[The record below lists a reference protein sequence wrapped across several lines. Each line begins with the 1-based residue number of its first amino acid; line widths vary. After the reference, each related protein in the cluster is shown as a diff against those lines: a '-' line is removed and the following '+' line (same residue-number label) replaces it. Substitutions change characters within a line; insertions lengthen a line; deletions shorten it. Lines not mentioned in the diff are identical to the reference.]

1 METTP
6 QTIPPQP
13 VLLSSENI
21 SKQFPMPNGKE
32 MTVLDHIS
40 LQISKGE
47 IICLIGPSGC
57 GKSTYLRILAG
68 LIQPTSGKVFAR
80 GKELVGLAPGIAMVF
95 QMFALFPW
103 MTVSENIQSVLVPL
117 GVPAEEAAKRVSDVI
132 KMVGLE
138 GFEEAYPREISGG
151 MKQRVGIAR
160 GLAVKPELLF
170 MDEPFS
176 AVDALTAESLRT
188 DLVDIWNEAGGQP
201 SSIVMVS
208 HDIKEVV
215 YMADRIV
222 IFSPNPGRIRTIVQN
237 KLARPRDYRDPE
249 FLAMVDYLHDII
261 TTNEL
266 PDIPPAAES
275 TPLQSVY
282 EPLPPVSS
290 SDVVSFVE
298 YLDSH
303 GGQGD
308 IFVLAHEFGKDFGNL
323 INIVKAAEMLDFID
337 TPKRRTV
344 LTPMGRRF
352 ANMDTEEQKVLW
364 KQQILTLSIF
374 QMIYANVQAAHNNVM
389 LDEEVQNRLAQLLP
403 NENPEFTFETF
414 INWARFGN
422 LLAFDEDSDEV
433 SLQ

>member
-1 METTP
+1 MEDP
-6 QTIPPQP
+6 VQQP
-13 VLLSSENI
+13 VLLSSEAI
-21 SKQFPMPNGKE
+21 TQRFSMPGGK
-32 MTVLDHIS
+32 MATVLDNIS
-40 LQISKGE
+40 LEIRKGE
-47 IICLIGPSGC
+47 IVCLLGPSGC
-57 GKSTYLRILAG
+57 GKSTLLRILAG
-68 LIQPTSGKVFAR
+68 LIRPTSGRVLAR
-80 GKELVGLAPGIAMVF
+80 GKEMAGLTPGVAMVF

-117 GVPAEEAAKRVSDVI
+117 ALPRDEVQSRMTSVI

-160 GLAVKPELLF
+160 ALAVKPELLF

-176 AVDALTAESLRT
+176 AIDALTAESLRA
-188 DLVDIWNEAGGQP
+188 DLVDIWDEAEGQP
-201 SSIVMVS
+201 ASIVMVS

-222 IFSPNPGRIRTIVQN
+222 VFSANPGRIRTIVNN
-237 KLARPRDYRDPE
+237 KMARPRDYRAQE
-249 FLAMVDYLHDII
+249 FLSTVDYLHDII
-261 TTNEL
+261 TSNEL
-266 PDIPPAAES
+266 PDVPPAMAG
-275 TPLQSVY
+275 TPSQPVY

-290 SDVVSFVE
+290 GDVVSFVE

-308 IFVLAHEFGKDFGNL
+308 VFVLAHEFGKEFSDL

-337 TPKRRTV
+337 TPKQRTV
-344 LTPMGRRF
+344 LTPLGHRF
-352 ANMDTEEQKVLW
+352 ADMDTEDQKVVW

-374 QMIYANVQAAHNNVM
+374 KTIYAKIQSSRAGVM
-389 LDEEVQNRLAQLLP
+389 LDDEVQDLLAQLLP
-403 NENPEFTFETF
+403 NENPEFTFATF

>member
-1 METTP
+1 MMESID
-6 QTIPPQP
+6 QQP
-13 VLLSSENI
+13 VLLSSVDV
-21 SKQFPMPNGKE
+21 SHRFPMPNGKM
-32 MTVLDHIS
+32 MTVLDNITME
-40 LQISKGE
+40 IRKGE

-68 LIQPTSGKVFAR
+68 LIPPTSGQVLAR
-80 GKELVGLAPGIAMVF
+80 GKKVSGLTPGVAMVF

-117 GVPAEEAAKRVSDVI
+117 ALPKEEMQHRVSSVI
-132 KMVGLE
+132 KIVGLE

-160 GLAVKPELLF
+160 GLAVQPELLF

-176 AVDALTAESLRT
+176 AVDALTAESLRA
-188 DLVDIWNEAGGQP
+188 DLIDIWDEAEGQP
-201 SSIVMVS
+201 ASIVMVS

-222 IFSPNPGRIRTIVQN
+222 VFSANPGRIRTVVQN
-237 KLARPRDYRDPE
+237 RLARPRDYRAPE
-249 FLAMVDYLHDII
+249 FLAMVDYIHDVI
-261 TTNEL
+261 TQNEL
-266 PDIPPAAES
+266 PDVPPPPVS
-275 TPLQSVY
+275 TASQPIY

-308 IFVLAHEFGKDFGNL
+308 VFVLAHEFGKEFSNL
-323 INIVKAAEMLDFID
+323 INIVKSAEMLDFID
-337 TPKRRTV
+337 TPKQRTV
-344 LTPMGRRF
+344 LTALGHRF
-352 ANMDTEEQKVLW
+352 ANMDIDEQKIIW
-364 KQQILTLSIF
+364 KQQLLTLSIF
-374 QMIYANVQAAHNNVM
+374 RTIYAEVQSSRNGIM
-389 LDEEVQNRLAQLLP
+389 LDDEVRERLAQLLP
-403 NENPEFTFETF
+403 NENPEFTFDTL

>member
-1 METTP
+1 MEDSV
-6 QTIPPQP
+6 QQP
-13 VLLSSENI
+13 ILLSSENVT
-21 SKQFPMPNGKE
+21 QRFPMPNGN
-32 MTVLDHIS
+32 MVTVLDNIS
-40 LQISKGE
+40 MDIRKGE
-47 IICLIGPSGC
+47 IICLLGPSGC
-57 GKSTYLRILAG
+57 GKSTFLRILAG
-68 LIQPTSGKVFAR
+68 LMHPTSGKVFAR
-80 GKELVGLAPGIAMVF
+80 GEEMTGLTHGVGMVF

-117 GVPAEEAAKRVSDVI
+117 QLPREEVQRRVSTVI

-160 GLAVKPELLF
+160 GLAVQPELLF

-188 DLVDIWNEAGGQP
+188 DLVDIWDEADGQP
-201 SSIVMVS
+201 ASIVMVS

-222 IFSPNPGRIRTIVQN
+222 VFSANPGRIRTIVQN
-237 KLARPRDYRDPE
+237 KLPRPRDYRAPE

-266 PDIPPAAES
+266 PDTPPAVVT
-275 TPLQSVY
+275 TPSRPVY

-290 SDVVSFVE
+290 GDVVSFVE

-308 IFVLAHEFGKDFGNL
+308 VFVLAHEFGKEFSDL

-337 TPKRRTV
+337 TPKQRTI
-344 LTPMGRRF
+344 LTALGHRF
-352 ANMDTEEQKVLW
+352 SDMDTEEQKVVW

-374 QMIYANVQAAHNNVM
+374 KTVHADVQASRNGTM
-389 LDEEVQNRLAQLLP
+389 LDDEVQDRLAQLLP
-403 NENPEFTFETF
+403 NENPEFTFQTF

>member
-1 METTP
+1 MEESI
-6 QTIPPQP
+6 QQP
-13 VLLSSENI
+13 VLLSSENVT
-21 SKQFPMPNGKE
+21 QLFPMPNGN
-32 MTVLDHIS
+32 MVTVLDNIS
-40 LQISKGE
+40 MDIRKGE
-47 IICLIGPSGC
+47 IICLLGPSGC
-57 GKSTYLRILAG
+57 GKSTFLRILAG
-68 LIQPTSGKVFAR
+68 LMHPTSGKVFAR
-80 GKELVGLAPGIAMVF
+80 GKEMMGLTPGVGMVF

-117 GVPAEEAAKRVSDVI
+117 QLPREEVQRRVSTVI

-160 GLAVKPELLF
+160 GLAVQPELLF

-188 DLVDIWNEAGGQP
+188 DLVDIWDEAEGQP
-201 SSIVMVS
+201 ASIVMVS

-222 IFSPNPGRIRTIVQN
+222 VFSANPGRIRMIVEN
-237 KLARPRDYRDPE
+237 KLARPRDYRTPD

-266 PDIPPAAES
+266 PDTPPAAVT
-275 TPLQSVY
+275 TPSQPVF

-298 YLDSH
+298 YLGSH

-308 IFVLAHEFGKDFGNL
+308 VFVLAHEFGKEFSDL

-337 TPKRRTV
+337 TPKQRTV
-344 LTPMGRRF
+344 LTPLGHRF
-352 ANMDTEEQKVLW
+352 SDMDTENQKVVW

-374 QMIYANVQAAHNNVM
+374 KTIHADVQTSRNGIM
-389 LDEEVQNRLAQLLP
+389 LDDEVQDRLAQLLP
-403 NENPEFTFETF
+403 NENPTFTFETF

-422 LLAFDEDSDEV
+422 LLAFDDDSDEV

>member
-1 METTP
+1 MAD
-6 QTIPPQP
+6 TITEQQP
-13 VLLSSENI
+13 VLLASDHVTHL
-21 SKQFPMPNGKE
+21 FPMPNGNM
-32 MTVLDHIS
+32 MTVLEDITMD
-40 LQISKGE
+40 IRKGE
-47 IICLIGPSGC
+47 IICIIGPSGC
-57 GKSTYLRILAG
+57 GKSTFLRILAG
-68 LIQPTSGKVFAR
+68 LIRPTKGKVLSR
-80 GKELVGLAPGIAMVF
+80 GSEMSGLTPGVAMVF

-103 MTVSENIQSVLVPL
+103 MTVSENIQSVLVSQHLPE
-117 GVPAEEAAKRVSDVI
+117 GEVQRRVNSVI

-160 GLAVKPELLF
+160 ALAVQPELLF

-176 AVDALTAESLRT
+176 AIDALTAESLRA
-188 DLVDIWNEAGGQP
+188 DVVDIWEEAEGQP
-201 SSIVMVS
+201 ASILMVS

-222 IFSPNPGRIRTIVQN
+222 IFSANPGRIRAVVPN
-237 KLARPRDYRDPE
+237 NLPRPRDYRGAD

-266 PDIPPAAES
+266 PDVPPAVVS
-275 TPLQSVY
+275 TPSQPVY
-282 EPLPPVSS
+282 EPLPPASS

-308 IFVLAHEFGKDFGNL
+308 VFVLAHEFGKEFSEL
-323 INIVKAAEMLDFID
+323 INIVKAAEMLGFIE
-337 TPKRRTV
+337 TPKQRTI
-344 LTPMGRRF
+344 LTPLGRRF
-352 ANMDTEEQKVLW
+352 ANMDTEEQKIVW
-364 KQQILTLSIF
+364 KQQILTLNVF
-374 QMIYANVQAAHNNVM
+374 KTLYADVQASRNGIM
-389 LDEEVQNRLAQLLP
+389 LDDEVQERLAQLLP
-403 NENPEFTFETF
+403 NENPEFTFQTL

-433 SLQ
+433 TLQ

>member
-1 METTP
+1 MGDSL
-6 QTIPPQP
+6 QQP
-13 VLLSSENI
+13 VLLSSENVT
-21 SKQFPMPNGKE
+21 QRFPMPNGN
-32 MTVLDHIS
+32 MATVLDNITME
-40 LQISKGE
+40 IRKGE

-57 GKSTYLRILAG
+57 GKSTFLRILAG
-68 LIQPTSGKVFAR
+68 LIRPTSGKVFAR
-80 GKELVGLAPGIAMVF
+80 GKEMTGLTPGVGMVF

-117 GVPAEEAAKRVSDVI
+117 QLPQKEVQHRVSTVI

-160 GLAVKPELLF
+160 GLAVQPELLF

-188 DLVDIWNEAGGQP
+188 DLVDIWDEADGQP
-201 SSIVMVS
+201 ASIVMVS

-222 IFSPNPGRIRTIVQN
+222 VFSANPGRVRTIVQN
-237 KLARPRDYRDPE
+237 RLARPRDYRAPE

-266 PDIPPAAES
+266 PDIPPAAVT
-275 TPLQSVY
+275 TPSQPVY

-290 SDVVSFVE
+290 GDVVSFVE

-308 IFVLAHEFGKDFGNL
+308 VFVLAHEFGKEFSDL

-337 TPKRRTV
+337 TPKHRTV
-344 LTPMGRRF
+344 LTPLGHRF
-352 ANMDTEEQKVLW
+352 SDMDTDEQKVVW
-364 KQQILTLSIF
+364 KQQLLTLSIF
-374 QMIYANVQAAHNNVM
+374 KTIHAEVQSSRNSIM
-389 LDEEVQNRLAQLLP
+389 LDDEVQERLAQLLP
-403 NENPEFTFETF
+403 NENPEFTFDTF

>member
-1 METTP
+1 MEGSV
-6 QTIPPQP
+6 QQP
-13 VLLSSENI
+13 ILLSSENVTQRF
-21 SKQFPMPNGKE
+21 SMPNGN
-32 MTVLDHIS
+32 MVTVLDSIS
-40 LQISKGE
+40 MEIRKGE
-47 IICLIGPSGC
+47 IICLLGPSGC
-57 GKSTYLRILAG
+57 GKSTFLRILAG
-68 LIQPTSGKVFAR
+68 LMKPTSGKVFAR
-80 GKELVGLAPGIAMVF
+80 GTEMAGLTPGVGMVF

-117 GVPAEEAAKRVSDVI
+117 QLPREEVQHRVSTVI

-160 GLAVKPELLF
+160 GLAVQPELLF

-188 DLVDIWNEAGGQP
+188 DLVDIWDEADGQP
-201 SSIVMVS
+201 ASIVMVS

-222 IFSPNPGRIRTIVQN
+222 VFSANPGRIRTIVQN
-237 KLARPRDYRDPE
+237 KLARPRDYRAPE
-249 FLAMVDYLHDII
+249 FLTMVDYLHDII

-266 PDIPPAAES
+266 PDIPPVAVT
-275 TPLQSVY
+275 TPSRPVY

-290 SDVVSFVE
+290 GDVVSFVE

-308 IFVLAHEFGKDFGNL
+308 VFVLAHEFGKEFSDL

-337 TPKRRTV
+337 TPKQRTV
-344 LTPMGRRF
+344 LTPLGHRF
-352 ANMDTEEQKVLW
+352 SDMDTEEQKVVW

-374 QMIYANVQAAHNNVM
+374 KTIHADVQASRNGTM
-389 LDEEVQNRLAQLLP
+389 LDDEVQDRLAELLP
-403 NENPEFTFETF
+403 NENPEFTFQTF

>member
-1 METTP
+1 MEDSA
-6 QTIPPQP
+6 QQP
-13 VLLSSENI
+13 VLLSSENVT
-21 SKQFPMPNGKE
+21 QRFPMPNGN
-32 MTVLDHIS
+32 MVTVLDNIS
-40 LQISKGE
+40 MDIRKGE
-47 IICLIGPSGC
+47 IICLLGPSGC
-57 GKSTYLRILAG
+57 GKSTFLRILAG
-68 LIQPTSGKVFAR
+68 LMRPTSGKIIAR
-80 GKELVGLAPGIAMVF
+80 GKEMTGLTPGVGMVF

-117 GVPAEEAAKRVSDVI
+117 QLPPEEVQRRVGTVI

-160 GLAVKPELLF
+160 GLAVQPELLF

-188 DLVDIWNEAGGQP
+188 DLVDIWDEAEGQP
-201 SSIVMVS
+201 ASIVMVS

-222 IFSPNPGRIRTIVQN
+222 VFSANPGRIRTIVQN
-237 KLARPRDYRDPE
+237 KLARPRDYRAPD

-266 PDIPPAAES
+266 PDVPPAVVT
-275 TPLQSVY
+275 TPSRPVY

-290 SDVVSFVE
+290 GDVVSFVE

-308 IFVLAHEFGKDFGNL
+308 VFVLAHEFGKEFSDL

-337 TPKRRTV
+337 TPKQRTV
-344 LTPMGRRF
+344 LTPLGHRF
-352 ANMDTEEQKVLW
+352 SDMDTEDQKVVW

-374 QMIYANVQAAHNNVM
+374 KTIHADVQASRNGTM
-389 LDEEVQNRLAQLLP
+389 LDDEVQERLAELLP
-403 NENPEFTFETF
+403 NENPEFTFQTF

>member
-1 METTP
+1 MEDSV
-6 QTIPPQP
+6 QQP
-13 VLLSSENI
+13 VLLSSENVT
-21 SKQFPMPNGKE
+21 QRFPMPNGN
-32 MTVLDHIS
+32 MVTVLDNIS
-40 LQISKGE
+40 MDIQKGE
-47 IICLIGPSGC
+47 IICLLGPSGC
-57 GKSTYLRILAG
+57 GKSTFLRILAG
-68 LIQPTSGKVFAR
+68 LMRPTNGKVFAR
-80 GKELVGLAPGIAMVF
+80 GKEMAGLTPGVGMVF

-117 GVPAEEAAKRVSDVI
+117 QLPREEVQRRVSTVI

-160 GLAVKPELLF
+160 GLAVQPELLF

-188 DLVDIWNEAGGQP
+188 DLVDIWDEAEGQP
-201 SSIVMVS
+201 ASIVMVS

-222 IFSPNPGRIRTIVQN
+222 VFSANPGRIRTIVQN
-237 KLARPRDYRDPE
+237 KLARPRDYRTPD

-266 PDIPPAAES
+266 PDTPPAAVT
-275 TPLQSVY
+275 TPSQPVF

-298 YLDSH
+298 YLGSH

-308 IFVLAHEFGKDFGNL
+308 VFVLAHEFGKEFSDL

-337 TPKRRTV
+337 TPKQRTV
-344 LTPMGRRF
+344 LTPLGHRF
-352 ANMDTEEQKVLW
+352 SDMDTENQKVVW

-374 QMIYANVQAAHNNVM
+374 KTIHADVQTSRNGIM
-389 LDEEVQNRLAQLLP
+389 LDDEVQDRLAQLLP
-403 NENPEFTFETF
+403 NENPTFTFETF

-422 LLAFDEDSDEV
+422 LLAFDDDSDEV

>member
-1 METTP
+1 MEDAL
-6 QTIPPQP
+6 QQS
-13 VLLSSENI
+13 VLLSSENVT
-21 SKQFPMPNGKE
+21 QLFPMPNGNM
-32 MTVLDHIS
+32 MTVLDSITME
-40 LQISKGE
+40 IRKGE

-57 GKSTYLRILAG
+57 GKSTFLRILAG
-68 LIQPTSGKVFAR
+68 LIRPTNGKVLAR
-80 GKELVGLAPGIAMVF
+80 GKETTGLTPGVGMVF

-117 GVPAEEAAKRVSDVI
+117 QLPHEEVQHRVSTVI

-160 GLAVKPELLF
+160 GLAVQPELLF

-188 DLVDIWNEAGGQP
+188 DLVDIWDEADGQP
-201 SSIVMVS
+201 ASIVMVS

-222 IFSPNPGRIRTIVQN
+222 VFSANPGRIRTIVQN
-237 KLARPRDYRDPE
+237 KLARPRDYRAPD

-266 PDIPPAAES
+266 PDTPPAPAT
-275 TPLQSVY
+275 TPAQPVF

-290 SDVVSFVE
+290 GDVVSFVE

-308 IFVLAHEFGKDFGNL
+308 VFVLAHEFGKEFSDL

-337 TPKRRTV
+337 TPKQRTV
-344 LTPMGRRF
+344 LTPLGHRF
-352 ANMDTEEQKVLW
+352 SDMDTEDQKVVW
-364 KQQILTLSIF
+364 KQQILMLSIF
-374 QMIYANVQAAHNNVM
+374 KTIHAEVQASRNGTM
-389 LDEEVQNRLAQLLP
+389 LDDEVQDRLAELLP
-403 NENPEFTFETF
+403 NENPEFTFQTF

>member
-1 METTP
+1 MEDSV
-6 QTIPPQP
+6 QQP
-13 VLLSSENI
+13 VLLSSENVT
-21 SKQFPMPNGKE
+21 QRFPMPNRNLV
-32 MTVLDHIS
+32 TVLDNIS
-40 LQISKGE
+40 MDIRKGE
-47 IICLIGPSGC
+47 IICLLGPSGC
-57 GKSTYLRILAG
+57 GKSTFLRILAG
-68 LIQPTSGKVFAR
+68 LMRPTNGKVFAR
-80 GKELVGLAPGIAMVF
+80 GKEMMGLTPGVGMVF

-117 GVPAEEAAKRVSDVI
+117 QLPREEVQRRVSTVI

-160 GLAVKPELLF
+160 GLAVQPELLF

-188 DLVDIWNEAGGQP
+188 DLVDIWDEAEGQP
-201 SSIVMVS
+201 ASIVMVS

-222 IFSPNPGRIRTIVQN
+222 VFSANPGRIRTIVQN
-237 KLARPRDYRDPE
+237 KLARPRDYRTPD

-266 PDIPPAAES
+266 PDTPPAAVT
-275 TPLQSVY
+275 TPSQPVF

-298 YLDSH
+298 YLGSH

-308 IFVLAHEFGKDFGNL
+308 VFVLAHEFGKEFSDL

-337 TPKRRTV
+337 TPKQRTV
-344 LTPMGRRF
+344 LTPLGHRF
-352 ANMDTEEQKVLW
+352 SDMDTENQKVVW

-374 QMIYANVQAAHNNVM
+374 KTIHADVQTSRSGTM
-389 LDEEVQNRLAQLLP
+389 LDDDVQDRLAQLLP
-403 NENPEFTFETF
+403 NENPESTFATF

-422 LLAFDEDSDEV
+422 LLAFDDDSDEV

>member
-1 METTP
+1 MEDP
-6 QTIPPQP
+6 AQQP
-13 VLLSSENI
+13 ILLSSEAI
-21 SKQFPMPNGKE
+21 TQRFSMPGGK
-32 MTVLDHIS
+32 MATVLDNIS
-40 LQISKGE
+40 LEIRKGE
-47 IICLIGPSGC
+47 IVCLLGPSGC
-57 GKSTYLRILAG
+57 GKSTLLRILAG
-68 LIQPTSGKVFAR
+68 LIRPTSGRVLAR
-80 GKELVGLAPGIAMVF
+80 GKEMTGLTPGVAMVF

-117 GVPAEEAAKRVSDVI
+117 ALPGDEVQNRVTSVI

-160 GLAVKPELLF
+160 ALAVKPELLF

-176 AVDALTAESLRT
+176 AIDALTAESLRA
-188 DLVDIWNEAGGQP
+188 DLVDIWNEAEGQP
-201 SSIVMVS
+201 ASIVMVS

-222 IFSPNPGRIRTIVQN
+222 VFSANPGRIRTIVNN
-237 KLARPRDYRDPE
+237 KMARPRDYRAQE
-249 FLAMVDYLHDII
+249 FLSTVDYLHDII
-261 TTNEL
+261 TSNEL
-266 PDIPPAAES
+266 PDVPPAVVG
-275 TPLQSVY
+275 TPSQPVY

-290 SDVVSFVE
+290 GDVVSFVE

-308 IFVLAHEFGKDFGNL
+308 VFVLAHEFGKEFSDL

-337 TPKRRTV
+337 TPKQRTV
-344 LTPMGRRF
+344 LTPLGHRF
-352 ANMDTEEQKVLW
+352 ADMDTEDQKVVW

-374 QMIYANVQAAHNNVM
+374 KTVYTEIQSSRTGVM
-389 LDEEVQNRLAQLLP
+389 LDDEVQDLLAQLLP
-403 NENPEFTFETF
+403 NENPEFTFATF

>member
-1 METTP
+1 M
-6 QTIPPQP
+6 
-13 VLLSSENI
+13 
-21 SKQFPMPNGKE
+21 
-32 MTVLDHIS
+32 
-40 LQISKGE
+40 
-47 IICLIGPSGC
+47 
-57 GKSTYLRILAG
+57 R
-68 LIQPTSGKVFAR
+68 PTSGKVFAR
-80 GKELVGLAPGIAMVF
+80 GKEMTALTPGVGMVF
-95 QMFALFPW
+95 QMFGLFPW

-117 GVPAEEAAKRVSDVI
+117 QLPREEVQRRVSTVI

-160 GLAVKPELLF
+160 GLAVQPELLF

-176 AVDALTAESLRT
+176 AVDALTAESLRA
-188 DLVDIWNEAGGQP
+188 DLVDIWDEAEGQP
-201 SSIVMVS
+201 ASIVMVS

-222 IFSPNPGRIRTIVQN
+222 VFSANPGRIRTIVQN
-237 KLARPRDYRDPE
+237 KLARPRDYRAPD

-266 PDIPPAAES
+266 PDVPPAAVS
-275 TPLQSVY
+275 TPSQLVY

-298 YLDSH
+298 YLGSH

-308 IFVLAHEFGKDFGNL
+308 VFVLAHEFGKEFSDL

-337 TPKRRTV
+337 TPKQRTV
-344 LTPMGRRF
+344 LTPLGHRF
-352 ANMDTEEQKVLW
+352 AEMDTENQKVVW

-374 QMIYANVQAAHNNVM
+374 KTIHADVQTSRNGIM
-389 LDEEVQNRLAQLLP
+389 LDDEVQDRLAQLLP
-403 NENPEFTFETF
+403 NENPTFTFATF

-422 LLAFDEDSDEV
+422 LLAFDDDSDEV

>member
-1 METTP
+1 METTQTVAS
-6 QTIPPQP
+6 QTI
-13 VLLSSENI
+13 LLSSERI
-21 SKQFPMPNGKE
+21 SKQFLMPNGKE
-32 MTVLDHIS
+32 LTVLDNIS
-40 LQISKGE
+40 LEIRKGE

-68 LIQPTSGKVFAR
+68 LIQPTTGKVFSR
-80 GKELVGLAPGIAMVF
+80 GTELSGLTPGVAMVF

-103 MTVSENIQSVLVPL
+103 MTVSENIQSVLIPL
-117 GVPAEEAAKRVSDVI
+117 KLSEEEATKRVTDVI

-160 GLAVKPELLF
+160 ALAVKPEILF

-176 AVDALTAESLRT
+176 AIDALTAESLRA

-222 IFSPNPGRIRTIVQN
+222 VFSANPGRVRTIVQN
-237 KLARPRDYRDPE
+237 RLPRPRDYRDSE
-249 FLAMVDYLHDII
+249 FLTMVDYLHDII

-266 PDIPPAAES
+266 PDVPAAAKS
-275 TPLQSVY
+275 TPQQPVY
-282 EPLPPVSS
+282 EPLPPASS

-308 IFVLAHEFGKDFGNL
+308 VFVLAHEFGKEFSNL
-323 INIVKAAEMLDFID
+323 INIVKATEMLDFID

-364 KQQILTLSIF
+364 KQQLLTLSIF
-374 QMIYANVQAAHNNVM
+374 QTVYADIKNAHNQVM
-389 LDEEVQNRLAQLLP
+389 LDEEVQDRLAQLLP
-403 NENPEFTFETF
+403 NENPEFTFTTF

>member
-1 METTP
+1 MEDSL
-6 QTIPPQP
+6 QQP
-13 VLLSSENI
+13 ILLSSENV
-21 SKQFPMPNGKE
+21 SQRFSMPNGN
-32 MTVLDHIS
+32 MVTVLDSIS
-40 LQISKGE
+40 MEIRKGE
-47 IICLIGPSGC
+47 IICLLGPSGC
-57 GKSTYLRILAG
+57 GKSTFLRILAG
-68 LIQPTSGKVFAR
+68 LMRPTSGKVFAR
-80 GKELVGLAPGIAMVF
+80 GTEMAGLTPGVGMVF

-117 GVPAEEAAKRVSDVI
+117 QLPREEVQRRVSTVI

-160 GLAVKPELLF
+160 GLAVQPELLF

-176 AVDALTAESLRT
+176 AVDALTAESLRA
-188 DLVDIWNEAGGQP
+188 DLVDIWDEADGQP
-201 SSIVMVS
+201 ASIVMVS

-222 IFSPNPGRIRTIVQN
+222 VFSANPGRIRTIVQN
-237 KLARPRDYRDPE
+237 KLARPRDYRAPE

-266 PDIPPAAES
+266 PDNQPAVVS
-275 TPLQSVY
+275 TPSQPVY

-290 SDVVSFVE
+290 GDVVSFVE

-308 IFVLAHEFGKDFGNL
+308 VFVLAHEFGKEFSDL

-337 TPKRRTV
+337 TPKHRTV
-344 LTPMGRRF
+344 LTPLGHRF
-352 ANMDTEEQKVLW
+352 SDMDTEDQKVVW

-374 QMIYANVQAAHNNVM
+374 KTVHADVQASRNGTM
-389 LDEEVQNRLAQLLP
+389 LDDEVQDRLAQLLP
-403 NENPEFTFETF
+403 NENPEFTFATF

>member
-1 METTP
+1 MEDSV
-6 QTIPPQP
+6 QQP
-13 VLLSSENI
+13 VLLSSENVT
-21 SKQFPMPNGKE
+21 QRFPMPNGN
-32 MTVLDHIS
+32 MVTVLDNIS
-40 LQISKGE
+40 MDIRKGE
-47 IICLIGPSGC
+47 IICLLGPSGC
-57 GKSTYLRILAG
+57 GKSTFLRILAG
-68 LIQPTSGKVFAR
+68 LMRPTNGKVFAR
-80 GKELVGLAPGIAMVF
+80 GKEMAGLTPGVGMVF

-117 GVPAEEAAKRVSDVI
+117 QLPREEVQHRVSTVI

-160 GLAVKPELLF
+160 GLAVQPELLF

-188 DLVDIWNEAGGQP
+188 DLVDIWDEAEGQP
-201 SSIVMVS
+201 ASIVMVS

-222 IFSPNPGRIRTIVQN
+222 VFSANPGRIRTIVQN
-237 KLARPRDYRDPE
+237 KLARPRDYRAPE

-266 PDIPPAAES
+266 PDIPAAVVS
-275 TPLQSVY
+275 TPLQPVY

-308 IFVLAHEFGKDFGNL
+308 VFVLAHEFGKEFSDL
-323 INIVKAAEMLDFID
+323 INIVKVAEMLDFID
-337 TPKRRTV
+337 TPKQRTV
-344 LTPMGRRF
+344 LTPLGHRF
-352 ANMDTEEQKVLW
+352 AGMDTEDQKVVW

-374 QMIYANVQAAHNNVM
+374 KTIHADVQASRNGTM
-389 LDEEVQNRLAQLLP
+389 LDDDVQDRLAQLLP
-403 NENPEFTFETF
+403 NENPESTFATF

>member
-1 METTP
+1 MEDSV
-6 QTIPPQP
+6 QQP
-13 VLLSSENI
+13 VLLSSENVT
-21 SKQFPMPNGKE
+21 QRFPMPNGN
-32 MTVLDHIS
+32 MVTVLDNIS
-40 LQISKGE
+40 MDIRKAE

-57 GKSTYLRILAG
+57 GKSTFLRILAG
-68 LIQPTSGKVFAR
+68 LMRPTSGKVFAR
-80 GKELVGLAPGIAMVF
+80 GKEMTGLTPGVGMVF

-117 GVPAEEAAKRVSDVI
+117 QLPREEVQRRVSTVI

-160 GLAVKPELLF
+160 GLAVQPELLF

-188 DLVDIWNEAGGQP
+188 DLVDIWDEAEGQP
-201 SSIVMVS
+201 ASIVMVS

-222 IFSPNPGRIRTIVQN
+222 VFSANPGRIRTIVQN
-237 KLARPRDYRDPE
+237 KLARPRDYRDRD

-266 PDIPPAAES
+266 PDVPPAAVS
-275 TPLQSVY
+275 TPSQLVY

-308 IFVLAHEFGKDFGNL
+308 VFVLAHEFGKEFSDL

-337 TPKRRTV
+337 TPKQRTV
-344 LTPMGRRF
+344 LTPLGHRF
-352 ANMDTEEQKVLW
+352 ADMDTENQKVVW

-374 QMIYANVQAAHNNVM
+374 KTIHADVQASRNGSV
-389 LDEEVQNRLAQLLP
+389 LDDEVQDRLAQLLP
-403 NENPEFTFETF
+403 NENPEFTFATF

>member
-1 METTP
+1 MMDP
-6 QTIPPQP
+6 VDQQP
-13 VLLSSENI
+13 VLLSSVDV
-21 SKQFPMPNGKE
+21 SHRFPMPNGKL
-32 MTVLDHIS
+32 MTVLDNITME
-40 LQISKGE
+40 IRKGE

-68 LIQPTSGKVFAR
+68 LIRPTSGKVLAR
-80 GKELVGLAPGIAMVF
+80 GKEVTGMTPGVAMVF

-117 GVPAEEAAKRVSDVI
+117 ALPKEEAQSRVSSVI

-160 GLAVKPELLF
+160 GLAVQPELLF

-176 AVDALTAESLRT
+176 AVDALTAESLRA
-188 DLVDIWNEAGGQP
+188 DLVDIWDEAEGEP
-201 SSIVMVS
+201 ASIVMVS

-222 IFSPNPGRIRTIVQN
+222 VFSANPGRIRTVVQN
-237 KLARPRDYRDPE
+237 NLARPRDYRAPE
-249 FLAMVDYLHDII
+249 FLAMVDYIHDVI
-261 TTNEL
+261 TKNEL
-266 PDIPPAAES
+266 PDVPPVPVS
-275 TPLQSVY
+275 TPSQPVY

-308 IFVLAHEFGKDFGNL
+308 VFVLAHEFGKEFSNL
-323 INIVKAAEMLDFID
+323 INIVKSAEMLDFID
-337 TPKRRTV
+337 TPKQRTV
-344 LTPMGRRF
+344 LTTLGHRF
-352 ANMDTEEQKVLW
+352 ANMDTDEQKVLW
-364 KQQILTLSIF
+364 KQQLLTLSIF
-374 QMIYANVQAAHNNVM
+374 KTIHAEVASSRNGIM
-389 LDEEVQNRLAQLLP
+389 LDDEVQERLAQLLP
-403 NENPEFTFETF
+403 NENPEFTFDTF

>member
-1 METTP
+1 MEDSL
-6 QTIPPQP
+6 QQS
-13 VLLSSENI
+13 VLLSSENVT
-21 SKQFPMPNGKE
+21 QLFPMPNGN
-32 MTVLDHIS
+32 MVTVLDNIS
-40 LQISKGE
+40 MDVRKGE
-47 IICLIGPSGC
+47 IICLLGPSGC
-57 GKSTYLRILAG
+57 GKSTFLRILAG
-68 LIQPTSGKVFAR
+68 LMRPTSGKVLAR
-80 GKELVGLAPGIAMVF
+80 GKEMTGLTPGVGMVF

-117 GVPAEEAAKRVSDVI
+117 QLSREEVQHRVSSVI

-160 GLAVKPELLF
+160 GLAVQPELLF

-188 DLVDIWNEAGGQP
+188 DLVDIWDEADGQP
-201 SSIVMVS
+201 ASIVMVS

-222 IFSPNPGRIRTIVQN
+222 VFSANPGRIRTIVQN
-237 KLARPRDYRDPE
+237 KLARPRDYRAPE

-266 PDIPPAAES
+266 PDIPPAAVS
-275 TPLQSVY
+275 IPAQPVY

-290 SDVVSFVE
+290 GDVVSFVE

-308 IFVLAHEFGKDFGNL
+308 VFVLAHEFGKEFSDL

-337 TPKRRTV
+337 TPKQRTV
-344 LTPMGRRF
+344 LTPLGHRF
-352 ANMDTEEQKVLW
+352 SDMDTEGQKVVW
-364 KQQILTLSIF
+364 KQQILTLSVFKTIH
-374 QMIYANVQAAHNNVM
+374 AEVQASRNGTM
-389 LDEEVQNRLAQLLP
+389 LDDEVQDRLAELLP
-403 NENPEFTFETF
+403 NENPEFTFQTF